1 MPYSSTKVGFPFLV
15 GLVLGF
21 NAMKCKFSRGEGGVH
36 RSTGGGGGGSQ
47 GSLAYVIYFD
57 YTASCLTY
65 LHN

>member
-21 NAMKCKFSRGEGGVH
+21 NAMKCKFSRGEGV
-36 RSTGGGGGGSQ
+36 STGARAGGGGGSQ

-57 YTASCLTY
+57 HTASCLTY